1 MCFVTKT
8 IFHYQG
14 KSLCQE
20 SGKTELMS
28 SDVYIACDQKS
39 LHELHRFPNT
49 NFRMRLASLVPSI
62 PMDVVAHLENSGFR
76 TDADVLFT
84 PAFDIFT
91 ALPPKRLSLQDVAE
105 LISLVE
111 KLSSAAAVPA
121 NELLLMDN
129 LAREQDFDLSTGD
142 LLLDANFLGLGGRTV
157 IEISGDR
164 GSGKTVHF
172 VEIV

>member
-1 MCFVTKT
+1 
-8 IFHYQG
+8 
-14 KSLCQE
+14 
-20 SGKTELMS
+20 
-28 SDVYIACDQKS
+28 
-39 LHELHRFPNT
+39 
-49 NFRMRLASLVPSI
+49 
-62 PMDVVAHLENSGFR
+62 MDVIAHLENSGFR
-76 TDADVLFT
+76 TDLDVLFT

-91 ALPPKRLSLQDVAE
+91 ALPPKTLSLQDVAE
-105 LISLVE
+105 LILLVE
-111 KLSSAAAVPA
+111 ELASADAVPA

>member
-1 MCFVTKT
+1 
-8 IFHYQG
+8 
-14 KSLCQE
+14 
-20 SGKTELMS
+20 
-28 SDVYIACDQKS
+28 
-39 LHELHRFPNT
+39 
-49 NFRMRLASLVPSI
+49 
-62 PMDVVAHLENSGFR
+62 MDVVAHLENSGFR

-91 ALPPKRLSLQDVAE
+91 ALPPKTLSLQDVAE

-111 KLSSAAAVPA
+111 KLASAAAVPA
-121 NELLLMDN
+121 NELLLMNN